1 MSRII
6 FFISALVYNIF
17 ALSPTTTEILFHS
30 IEFDGNKMDESFC
43 DSIYSSAAENI
54 RIKYKATC
62 IYESDFIEYKS
73 PLDPTVIFYLSNNFE
88 NDFISVILT
97 RPEQSCI
104 DPFLSTEAE
113 GKSGSHQ
120 FSEVLFT
127 EFMRLQKYGVILNNK
142 DSLETF
148 LNTEIKTMMTSETC
162 PDIDNVYYSEE
173 EGIHNIIGPGC
184 CSLVDTT
191 TTSFSKAFLQPDIQA
206 FKISEN
212 YLFIQGSKSG
222 SAYSLFDLNGKLLLE
237 GTILHSII
245 KVPTFPAI
253 LKIQNRTLL
262 VK

>member
-43 DSIYSSAAENI
+43 DSIYSSVSETVK
-54 RIKYKATC
+54 IKLQHSC

-73 PLDPTVIFYLSNNFE
+73 PLDPTVIFYLSNNSE

-97 RPEQSCI
+97 RLEQNCI
-104 DPFLSTEAE
+104 DPFLTTDTE
-113 GKSGSHQ
+113 GTPGSHQ

-173 EGIHNIIGPGC
+173 EGIHNIFGPGC

-191 TTSFSKAFLQPDIQA
+191 TTSFSKAFLQPDIQT
-206 FKISEN
+206 FKISKN
-212 YLFIQGSKSG
+212 YLFIQGNKPGTS
-222 SAYSLFDLNGKLLLE
+222 YSLFDLNGKLLLE

>member
-1 MSRII
+1 
-6 FFISALVYNIF
+6 
-17 ALSPTTTEILFHS
+17 
-30 IEFDGNKMDESFC
+30 
-43 DSIYSSAAENI
+43 
-54 RIKYKATC
+54 
-62 IYESDFIEYKS
+62 
-73 PLDPTVIFYLSNNFE
+73 
-88 NDFISVILT
+88 
-97 RPEQSCI
+97 
-104 DPFLSTEAE
+104 
-113 GKSGSHQ
+113 
-120 FSEVLFT
+120 
-127 EFMRLQKYGVILNNK
+127 MRLQKYGVILNNK

-212 YLFIQGSKSG
+212 YLFIQGSKPS
-222 SAYSLFDLNGKLLLE
+222 SSYSLFDLNGKLLLE

-253 LKIQNRTLL
+253 LKIKNKTLL

>member
-43 DSIYSSAAENI
+43 DSIYSSVSETVK
-54 RIKYKATC
+54 IKLQHSC

-73 PLDPTVIFYLSNNFE
+73 PLDPTVIFYLSNNSE

-97 RPEQSCI
+97 RLEQNCI
-104 DPFLSTEAE
+104 DPFLTTDTE
-113 GKSGSHQ
+113 GTPGSHQ

-191 TTSFSKAFLQPDIQA
+191 TTSFSKAFLQPNIQTI
-206 FKISEN
+206 KISQN
-212 YLFIQGSKSG
+212 TFYLQGVQQG
-222 SAYSLFDLNGKLLLE
+222 EPYSLFDLNGKVLFE
-237 GTILHSII
+237 GNITKGFLNT
-245 KVPTFPAI
+245 KTLPVI
-253 LKIQNRTLL
+253 LKIQNQILL